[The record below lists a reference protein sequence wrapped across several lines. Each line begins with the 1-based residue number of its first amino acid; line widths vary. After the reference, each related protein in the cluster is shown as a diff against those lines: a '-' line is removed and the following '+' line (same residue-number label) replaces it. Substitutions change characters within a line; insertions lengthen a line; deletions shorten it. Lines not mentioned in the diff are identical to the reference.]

1 MKQDRHYFIALPV
14 PSEQLAS
21 YAHRLP
27 LAEHFH
33 NVYTTEEYHL
43 TLRFFGPLDTS
54 SQQVWKERLQ
64 EIARVT
70 EPFTLTFDRLITF
83 GRPDRPR
90 VVGFG
95 TEAEILHRLVDEV
108 NPAST
113 KPFVPHVTIA
123 KKWRTEAQEWTAPSL
138 EAIEWSVRELIL
150 YEVRP
155 FVSPRY
161 EPVYR
166 IRLGKEE

>member
-21 YAHRLP
+21 YAQRLP
-27 LAEHFH
+27 LDEHFC
-33 NVYTTEEYHL
+33 NVYTMEEYHL
-43 TLRFFGPLDTS
+43 TLRFFGPLDAPS
-54 SQQVWKERLQ
+54 RQVWKERLQ
-64 EIARVT
+64 EIARTT
-70 EPFTLTFDRLITF
+70 EPFTLTFDRFITF
-83 GRPDRPR
+83 GRANRPR

-95 TEAEILHRLVDEV
+95 TESEILHRLVDEV
-108 NPAST
+108 NPDST
-113 KPFVPHVTIA
+113 RPFVPHVTIA
-123 KKWRTEAQEWTAPSL
+123 KKWRTEAQEWTPPSL
-138 EAIEWSVRELIL
+138 EAVEWSVRELIL
-150 YEVRP
+150 YEVQP